1 MSKLKVDIL
10 SEGER
15 GIEFISL
22 SPMTAFRLG
31 EGAARYVKLQEHG
44 VLMIRDGDGR
54 DVLAWPTS
62 IPARTF
68 CYPLKGEVVI
78 RITP

>member
-22 SPMTAFRLG
+22 APMTAFSLG
-31 EGAARYVKLQEHG
+31 ESAARYVKLHEHG
-44 VLMIRDGDGR
+44 VLMIRDGSDR
-54 DVLAWPTS
+54 DVLAVPTS
-62 IPARTF
+62 IPARAL
-68 CYPLKGEVVI
+68 CYPLKTEVVI